1 MGKMKSF
8 GQSRRLSPE
17 SVKNLPASY
26 IYILQYYIITIQQKQ
41 PKNLG
46 AMPIPFVKNPK
57 PVFLH
62 NSHFYYKAP
71 KRSLV
76 STRLFNVATLPLSD
90 DR

>member
-1 MGKMKSF
+1 MKSF
-8 GQSRRLSPE
+8 RQSRRLSPE
-17 SVKNLPASY
+17 SVKNLPAPY
-26 IYILQYYIITIQQKQ
+26 IYILQYYIITKQQKQ

-46 AMPIPFVKNPK
+46 AMPIHFVKNPK

-62 NSHFYYKAP
+62 STRFLYKAP

-76 STRLFNVATLPLSD
+76 STRLFKVATSPLSD